1 MYELN
6 TGLNAHKFGN
16 SWIFPKS
23 SYHSFD
29 LEITLKHS
37 LNRWKQVDLRD
48 FEKHENMWIRV
59 KHNDERFL

>member
-1 MYELN
+1 MHELN

-16 SWIFPKS
+16 SWIFLKS